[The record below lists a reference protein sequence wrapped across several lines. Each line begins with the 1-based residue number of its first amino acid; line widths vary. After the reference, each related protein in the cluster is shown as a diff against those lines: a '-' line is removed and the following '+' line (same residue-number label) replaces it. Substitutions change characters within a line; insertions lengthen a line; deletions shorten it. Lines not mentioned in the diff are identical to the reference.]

1 MQCFKDLSSVRLWRR
16 WMHDCFL
23 EGPLGPRQQAFV
35 MVIMMLV
42 VVVVVIL
49 SVSQRPETITT
60 LQILL

>member
-1 MQCFKDLSSVRLWRR
+1 
-16 WMHDCFL
+16 MHDCFL

-42 VVVVVIL
+42 VVVVIL